1 MTQLNLNNLLI
12 ERFMGFNHQNVE
24 LKYHKS
30 FDWLLPVIEK
40 IETLE
45 NPECRY
51 VNSLEVVS
59 YSNYASVEYSG
70 YEAGT
75 IVEVEGPT
83 RLDALYNCIIEFIT
97 WWNEIKYKYDN

>member
-1 MTQLNLNNLLI
+1 MIN
-12 ERFMGFNHQNVE
+12 
-24 LKYHKS
+24 S
-30 FDWLLPVIEK
+30 K

-51 VNSLEVVS
+51 INSLEVIS
-59 YSNYASVEYSG
+59 YTNCASVEYLG
-70 YEAGT
+70 YESGT

-97 WWNEIKYKYDN
+97 LWNEIKYKHEN